1 MADLGSGMLIVGA
14 LTTLAGI
21 GGFIDTRKVDRR
33 FRTGYKNNAP
43 DNRNFARSGKV
54 LLCGIGICV
63 IGSAINSRFDS
74 SDTSGSSNPVQTQV
88 APASD
93 AVPAMASDA
102 GASAPIVVKLDPN
115 AAQDAQQY
123 SSAVPSNE
131 RVLNSDATP
140 ADGGNTQQS
149 SQDSAVSPDTASASP
164 SQTFATSFDCKRA
177 SHDDEVAIC
186 GDAGLAAMDRQLGQL
201 YSTTMKTISD
211 PQALRQSESDWVIT
225 RRMCNSDV
233 DCLRHAYGARI
244 GQFLGSLGSKPLLA
258 TDSSSDQQ

>member
-63 IGSAINSRFDS
+63 IGSAINNRFDS
-74 SDTSGSSNPVQTQV
+74 SDTSSSAQTQV
-88 APASD
+88 IPASD
-93 AVPAMASDA
+93 AIPATAGDA
-102 GASAPIVVKLDPN
+102 GASAPLVVKLDPN
-115 AAQDAQQY
+115 AAQDAQQNA
-123 SSAVPSNE
+123 SAVSSNE
-131 RVLNSDATP
+131 RVLNSDAAS
-140 ADGGNTQQS
+140 ADGGNPQQS
-149 SQDSAVSPDTASASP
+149 AQESAVSPDTASTGS

-201 YSTTMKTISD
+201 YSTTMTTISD

-244 GQFLGSLGSKPLLA
+244 GQFLGSLGSKPLIA
-258 TDSSSDQQ
+258 TDSQDDKE